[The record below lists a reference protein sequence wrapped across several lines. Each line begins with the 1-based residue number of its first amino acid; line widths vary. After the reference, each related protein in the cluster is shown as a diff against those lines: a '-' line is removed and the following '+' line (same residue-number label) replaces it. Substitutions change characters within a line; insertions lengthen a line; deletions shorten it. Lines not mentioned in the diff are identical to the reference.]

1 MNCRGRN
8 SAAYGLRPGL
18 GACRWPTSC
27 WRNPADHTTSRDLL
41 AGIERQYGQAGRIWA
56 MDRGVPT
63 EAVLQEMR
71 NCDSPVQ
78 YLVGTPKGRLA
89 RWRKRCLPSRGRR
102 GGPGVDVKLL
112 LQEGELYMQTQSRDS
127 GGERAGDAAAGPAIL
142 PISSMIWQSRPQS
155 PRAIQPKNTKP

>member
-1 MNCRGRN
+1 
-8 SAAYGLRPGL
+8 
-18 GACRWPTSC
+18 
-27 WRNPADHTTSRDLL
+27 
-41 AGIERQYGQAGRIWA
+41 

-63 EAVLQEMR
+63 EAMLQEMR

>member
-1 MNCRGRN
+1 
-8 SAAYGLRPGL
+8 
-18 GACRWPTSC
+18 
-27 WRNPADHTTSRDLL
+27 
-41 AGIERQYGQAGRIWA
+41 

-63 EAVLQEMR
+63 EAVLQAMR

-102 GGPGVDVKLL
+102 SGPGVDVKLL
-112 LQEGELYMQTQSRDS
+112 LQESELYVQTQSRES

-142 PISSMIWQSRPQS
+142 PISSIIWQQTAKPTRHPAEEHQAVVQRCYEKRFHRASS
-155 PRAIQPKNTKP
+155 AAPRA